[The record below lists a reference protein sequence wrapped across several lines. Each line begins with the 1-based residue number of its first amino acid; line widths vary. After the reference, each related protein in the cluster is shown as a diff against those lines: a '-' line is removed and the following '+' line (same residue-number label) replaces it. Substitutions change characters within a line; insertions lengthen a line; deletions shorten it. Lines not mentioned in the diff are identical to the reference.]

1 MRHYKP
7 SSISQHLAAGAVSLV
22 ATAGLIAL
30 LALPSGEVLASGSP
44 SNAGA
49 MSAMSVISSTGR
61 TAPAQ
66 GSTPAAAPRLQAQ
79 APVLQLPRVVIRA
92 SRSTVQAK
100 HTPGNAVAQART

>member
-1 MRHYKP
+1 MRHYNP

-30 LALPSGEVLASGSP
+30 LALPSGEVLASATP
-44 SNAGA
+44 STAGA
-49 MSAMSVISSTGR
+49 TAR

-79 APVLQLPRVVIRA
+79 AQVLQLPRVVIRA

-100 HTPGNAVAQART
+100 HTPGNAAAQART